1 MARASDLLRQERG
14 DELWQMCCGFLSL
27 SISEFMEVQNRLM
40 EQQLTLLN
48 NCKLG
53 EKIMRGAKPKTV
65 EEFRRRVPLT
75 TYKDYC
81 PELIEKREDILPA
94 KPEEWVHTSGKS
106 GEYPCKWVPLPA
118 EMRRAISEVSYGLG
132 ILSSCKDCNDV
143 SRMTLFPRL
152 IYSVAPR
159 PYMSGAMAD
168 MLALQTPIEY
178 LPALEKAEGMSFED
192 RIKFGF
198 QEALSKGF
206 DFFFGLSLVLVT
218 VGSRFSEASD
228 KSTLLAL
235 LGKPRALYR
244 LIKGMVKA
252 KLAGRAILPRDL
264 WTVRGIISSGLDSW
278 VYRERIKELWG
289 RYPLDT
295 YAGTEGAIY
304 ATQTWDYDSMTF
316 VPGLNLLEFIPEEEH
331 FKWQLDRSYQPQT
344 LLLDEVKAGE
354 NYEVVITNFHGGALI
369 RYRPGDMIRIT
380 SLNNDKLGIKLPQM
394 VFERRVDGLLDFV
407 VVRLTEKQIWQ
418 AIESTGVAYEDWT
431 AYKQPGNSV
440 LRLFIEPKGK
450 AEVDTAAF
458 SRTMTKKLLYSDDD
472 AYTQSNAHDDLED
485 MVEFKVE
492 TVLLEPGT
500 FARYMAQRQAEGAD
514 LAHLKPPHIQ
524 PSEETLTLLVTKPE
538 RAEAAAETG
547 VDTGI
552 EA

>member
-344 LLLDEVKAGE
+344 LLLNEVKAGE

>member
-94 KPEEWVHTSGKS
+94 KAEEWVHTSGKS